1 MKSWGFAYYVKYA
14 LHVSGG
20 GGLASWGK
28 GWWIATWM
36 TIPKSKRL
44 SP

>member
-20 GGLASWGK
+20 GGGGDLLPGEK
-28 GWWIATWM
+28 VGG
-36 TIPKSKRL
+36 
-44 SP
+44 